1 MNWTIDCYHAAV
13 EKLILN
19 LPEGLLSRYVRL
31 TKAMLEFGPNL
42 GMPHTRV
49 MGGGLF
55 ELRLTGKEGIGRVFW
70 CATFGQRIV
79 MLHGFIKKSQ
89 QTPLQELRVA
99 RSRLLEV
106 KGS

>member
-19 LPEGLLSRYVRL
+19 LPEGLLSRYVHL
-31 TKAMLEFGPNL
+31 TKAMLQFGPNL
-42 GMPHTRV
+42 GMPHTHA

-55 ELRLTGKEGIGRVFW
+55 ELRLTGKEGITRVFW
-70 CATFGQRIV
+70 CATVGQPIV
-79 MLHGFIKKSQ
+79 ILHRFIKKSE
-89 QTPLQELRVA
+89 QTPLQRLRVA
-99 RSRLLEV
+99 RSRLLKV

>member
-1 MNWTIDCYHAAV
+1 MDWTIDYYSAAV

-42 GMPHTRV
+42 GMPHTRA

-70 CATFGQRIV
+70 CATVGQRIV
-79 MLHGFIKKSQ
+79 MLHGFIKKSE

>member
-1 MNWTIDCYHAAV
+1 MNWTIDYYSAAV

-42 GMPHTRV
+42 GMPHTRA

-55 ELRLTGKEGIGRVFW
+55 VLRLTRKEGIARGFW
-70 CATFGQRIV
+70 CAAVGQRIV
-79 MLHGFIKKSQ
+79 MRHGFRKKSE
-89 QTPLQELRVA
+89 QTPLQVPRVA

>member
-1 MNWTIDCYHAAV
+1 MNWTICYYSAAV
-13 EKLILN
+13 ERFILH
-19 LPEGLLSRYVRL
+19 LPEGLFARYARL

-42 GMPHTRV
+42 GMPHTRA

-55 ELRLTGKEGIGRVFW
+55 ELRLTGKEGIARVFW
-70 CATFGQRIV
+70 CTTVCQRIV
-79 MLHGFIKKSQ
+79 MLHGFIKKSE

-99 RSRLLEV
+99 RTRLLEV